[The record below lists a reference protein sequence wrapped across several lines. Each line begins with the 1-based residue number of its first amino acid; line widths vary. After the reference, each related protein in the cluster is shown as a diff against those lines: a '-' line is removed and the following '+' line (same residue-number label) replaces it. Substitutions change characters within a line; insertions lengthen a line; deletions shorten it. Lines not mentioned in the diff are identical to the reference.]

1 MLAAGCSDA
10 GGTPIEITFDA
21 ATGRLFVA
29 LRVGATGPGFAD
41 AMSRLYRERPEMSYV
56 DKLYDLTEY
65 EGVVTHADLTRV
77 IEAYT
82 KANRNPRH
90 PCRTAFVTPDPN
102 FGLWAAAMS
111 QLFVGREH
119 RAFGDFESAEAFLA
133 EPLSTRRPYEAA

>member
-1 MLAAGCSDA
+1 M
-10 GGTPIEITFDA
+10 EITFDA
-21 ATGRLFVA
+21 ATGRLLVA

-41 AMSRLYRERPEMSYV
+41 AMIRLYRERPELSYV

-77 IEAYT
+77 IEAYN
-82 KANRNPRH
+82 KANPNPRH

-111 QLFVGREH
+111 QLFVGRDH
-119 RAFGDFESAEAFLA
+119 RAFADFESAEAFLS
-133 EPLSTRRPYEAA
+133 EPLNIRRPVDAS